1 MVLRIMVG
9 RARPAE
15 STPVEEDRVAKARI
29 VIADDEPVIR
39 MDLREQLTSL
49 GYQVVGESADG
60 RSAIEMAKML
70 RPELVIMDIKMP
82 EGQEG
87 IEAARELTGEKIAPV
102 LLLTAYANAELV
114 EAAKEAGV
122 VNYLVKPYREVELLP
137 AIEVALSRFQE
148 FRVLEQENNDLKE
161 AIETRKIVERAKGV
175 LMDTHGLKEAEA
187 FQRIRKASMDSRK
200 PMRQIAEA
208 ILLTRTME
216 I

>member
-1 MVLRIMVG
+1 MVG

-87 IEAARELTGEKIAPV
+87 IEAARELTSEKIAPV
-102 LLLTAYANAELV
+102 LLLTAYANSELV